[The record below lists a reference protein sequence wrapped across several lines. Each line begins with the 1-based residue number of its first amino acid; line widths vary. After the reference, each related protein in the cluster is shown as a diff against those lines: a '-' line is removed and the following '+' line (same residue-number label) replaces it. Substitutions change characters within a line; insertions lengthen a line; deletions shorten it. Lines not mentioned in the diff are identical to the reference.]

1 MKNALRNATVI
12 IIGGIVD
19 RKRPIKMATKR
30 IVDALSKKLDI
41 AITRYRLEI
50 DGIREAVPHRIN
62 ILGEIILET
71 IYNKSLKKVSNGA
84 HE

>member
-1 MKNALRNATVI
+1 
-12 IIGGIVD
+12 
-19 RKRPIKMATKR
+19 MATKR

-71 IYNKSLKKVSNGA
+71 IYNKSLKKSVMGRMSN
-84 HE
+84 